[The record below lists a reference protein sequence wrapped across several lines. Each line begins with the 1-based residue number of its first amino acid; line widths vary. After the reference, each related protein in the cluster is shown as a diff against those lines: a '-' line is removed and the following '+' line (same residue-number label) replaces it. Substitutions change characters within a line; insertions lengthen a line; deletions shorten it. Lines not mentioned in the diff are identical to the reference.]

1 MRYLFTIPTVESM
14 NRKGPRPEKPLTA
27 EQVLAQNQRERS
39 ARQAG
44 RRRLSPASSKT
55 NDTKQNRPTTSRSG
69 SKTTKKANET
79 EGVDES
85 GSESEDGYMSSSSVG
100 SRDGREP
107 STVRQDV
114 IAEVLG
120 SNDTTSSKMQ
130 DENEA
135 GGADAKTENSNGPP
149 DSLKPESHENVIY
162 LAGNSLGL
170 QSRSSYQLVNE
181 ELVMWQT
188 K

>member
-14 NRKGPRPEKPLTA
+14 TRKGPRPEKPLTA

-44 RRRLSPASSKT
+44 RRRLSPASVKV
-55 NDTKQNRPTTSRSG
+55 NDTKQDRSATSRGGGKS
-69 SKTTKKANET
+69 SKKASET
-79 EGVDES
+79 EGADES
-85 GSESEDGYMSSSSVG
+85 GSESEDGYMSSSSTG
-100 SRDGREP
+100 SRDAREP
-107 STVRQDV
+107 SAVRDDV
-114 IAEVLG
+114 ISEVLG
-120 SNDTTSSKMQ
+120 STDSTSSKKQ
-130 DENEA
+130 GENGVDGINES
-135 GGADAKTENSNGPP
+135 SNGPP